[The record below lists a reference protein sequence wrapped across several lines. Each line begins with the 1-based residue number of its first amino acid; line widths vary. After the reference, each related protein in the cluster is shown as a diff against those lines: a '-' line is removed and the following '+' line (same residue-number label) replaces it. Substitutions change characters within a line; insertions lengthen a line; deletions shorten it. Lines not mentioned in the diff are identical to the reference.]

1 MRHQTTA
8 SGHIAP
14 PRGRPYAPPARQ
26 AGVTLIE
33 LLTVSVIVA
42 ILLSIGMPSYHYVT
56 TNNRMATES
65 DSLLG
70 DLQFAR
76 AEAIREGQQ
85 VSVCV
90 SKTGT
95 SCDVATLP
103 PAWQEGWIVFSNPK
117 NVTTVDA
124 NDPLVRVDKGFSG
137 NGDTFQSNNN
147 IYEINFSGNG
157 FANLGVASM
166 NITLHDSTAS
176 SQYTRCLQITQ
187 AGMMSVVTA
196 TTSGCGP

>member
-1 MRHQTTA
+1 VRHQTTT
-8 SGHIAP
+8 SGHSAL
-14 PRGRPYAPPARQ
+14 PRGRRRALPARQ
-26 AGVTLIE
+26 AGVTLVE
-33 LLTVSVIVA
+33 LLTVSVIIA
-42 ILLSIGMPSYHYVT
+42 LLLTIGMPSYHYVT

-65 DSLLG
+65 DALLG

-95 SCDVATLP
+95 SCDLATLP
-103 PAWQEGWIVFSNPK
+103 PAWQEGWIVYSNPD

-124 NDPLVRVDKGFSG
+124 SDPLVRVDKGFSS
-137 NGDTFQSNNN
+137 NGDTFQSSNNT
-147 IYEINFSGNG
+147 YQINFSGNG

-166 NITLHDSTAS
+166 KVTLHDPTGS
-176 SQYTRCLQITQ
+176 SQYSRCLLINQ
-187 AGMMSVVTA
+187 AGMMNIVTS
-196 TTSGCGP
+196 TTTGCT

>member
-1 MRHQTTA
+1 MRHQNTT
-8 SGHIAP
+8 SGRIAP
-14 PRGRPYAPPARQ
+14 ARGQRCAPSAQQ
-26 AGVTLIE
+26 AGVTLVE

-42 ILLSIGMPSYHYVT
+42 LLLTIGMPSYRYVT

-85 VSVCV
+85 VTVCV

-95 SCDVATLP
+95 SCDAATLP
-103 PAWQEGWIVFSNPK
+103 PAWQEGWIVFTNPN

-137 NGDTFQSNNN
+137 NGDTFQSSNNT
-147 IYEINFSGNG
+147 YQINFSGSG

-166 NITLHDSTAS
+166 LVTLHDPTAS
-176 SQYTRCLQITQ
+176 SKYTRCLQISQ
-187 AGMMSVVTA
+187 AGMMSIVTS
-196 TTSGCGP
+196 TTAGCT

>member
-1 MRHQTTA
+1 VRHQTTT

-14 PRGRPYAPPARQ
+14 SREWHPAPPARQ

-42 ILLSIGMPSYHYVT
+42 LLLTIGMPSFHYVT
-56 TNNRMATES
+56 TNNRLASES
-65 DSLLG
+65 DALLG

-95 SCDVATLP
+95 SCDSATLP
-103 PAWQEGWIVFSNPK
+103 PAWQEGWIVYSNPDS
-117 NVTTVDA
+117 VTTVDA
-124 NDPLVRVDKGFSG
+124 SDPLVRTDTGFSS
-137 NGDTFQSNNN
+137 NGDTFQSNT
-147 IYEINFSGNG
+147 IYQINFGGSG

-166 NITLHDSTAS
+166 LIKLKDRTGS
-176 SQYTRCLQITQ
+176 SQYERCLLITQ
-187 AGMMSVVTA
+187 AGMMSIVN
-196 TTSGCGP
+196 TTYTGCN

>member
-1 MRHQTTA
+1 MRHKTTS
-8 SGHIAP
+8 SGYTAP
-14 PRGRPYAPPARQ
+14 VRGWRYAPPARQ

-33 LLTVSVIVA
+33 LLTVSVIVV
-42 ILLSIGMPSYHYVT
+42 ILLAIGMPSYHYVT
-56 TNNRMATES
+56 INNRVATES

-85 VSVCV
+85 VTICI

-95 SCDVATLP
+95 SCDQATLP
-103 PAWQEGWIVFSNPK
+103 PPWQEGWIIFSNPN

-137 NGDTFQSNNN
+137 NGDTFQSSNTT
-147 IYEINFSGNG
+147 YAINFSGNG
-157 FANLGVASM
+157 FANLGGASM
-166 NITLHDSTAS
+166 QITLHDPSANS
-176 SQYTRCLQITQ
+176 EYTRCLEVTQ
-187 AGMMSVVTA
+187 SGSTSVVTA
-196 TTSGCGP
+196 STAGCT

>member
-1 MRHQTTA
+1 VRHQTTS
-8 SGHIAP
+8 SGNTAP
-14 PRGRPYAPPARQ
+14 ARTRRYAPPARQ

-42 ILLSIGMPSYHYVT
+42 ILMTIGLPSYRYVT

-85 VSVCV
+85 VTVCV

-95 SCDVATLP
+95 SCDAATLP
-103 PAWQEGWIVFSNPK
+103 PAWQEGWIVFTNPN
-117 NVTTVDA
+117 NVTTVDGS
-124 NDPLVRVDKGFSG
+124 DPLVRVDTGFPA

-147 IYEINFSGNG
+147 IYQINFSGSG

-166 NITLHDSTAS
+166 KITLHNSTAS
-176 SQYTRCLQITQ
+176 SQYTRCLLISQ
-187 AGMMSVVTA
+187 AGMMNIVTS
-196 TTSGCGP
+196 TTTGCT

>member
-1 MRHQTTA
+1 V
-8 SGHIAP
+8 
-14 PRGRPYAPPARQ
+14 RQ

-42 ILLSIGMPSYHYVT
+42 LLLTIGMPSYHYVT

-65 DSLLG
+65 DALLG

-95 SCDVATLP
+95 SCDAATLP
-103 PAWQEGWIVFSNPK
+103 PAWQEGWIVYSNPD

-124 NDPLVRVDKGFSG
+124 SDPLVRVDKGFSS
-137 NGDTFQSNNN
+137 NGDTFQSSNNT
-147 IYEINFSGNG
+147 YQINFSGNG

-166 NITLHDSTAS
+166 KVTLHDSSAS
-176 SQYTRCLQITQ
+176 SQYSRCLLINQ
-187 AGMMSVVTA
+187 AGMMNIVTS
-196 TTSGCGP
+196 TTAGCT